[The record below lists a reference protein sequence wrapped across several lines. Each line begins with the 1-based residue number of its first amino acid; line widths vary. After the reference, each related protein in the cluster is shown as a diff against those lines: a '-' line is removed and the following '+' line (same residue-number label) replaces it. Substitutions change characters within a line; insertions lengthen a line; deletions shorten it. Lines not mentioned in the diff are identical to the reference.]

1 MRPCS
6 TILATAALAASVM
19 FAVPPAAHADV
30 TDLKVT
36 TAFDRLDPD
45 RVATVTVTAK
55 SASGV
60 TDVRANVRHPNSRAD
75 VYATLEFERVAGTD
89 KDGTWRAT
97 FHPDVETR
105 PGNNSVEVLVES
117 ADGATAKGYTDFR
130 DCYQTT
136 ITDVTTGPDV
146 IDADHPEVDVHGKV
160 MVQKSRDVAPAPV
173 PSAAVQGGGK
183 AVTTAADGSFGLALN
198 GMDPL
203 YVRFPRQGTLCEAG
217 TYGSTPTIAKQAT
230 QTSAWVQTLMP
241 VAIGT
246 GMTVEGKVLR
256 RGAAGLV
263 PAGDVTV
270 EGYLNYGKPEQKL
283 LARGYTL
290 KDGTFQLKP
299 APDRS
304 GPFTVVA
311 GDTAFLMG
319 SHASAGTLDVRRPVA
334 FADINV
340 EPEPGGYGDPLG
352 VTGHLVS
359 DLNGLAQAR
368 VIMEFSADGKTW
380 RTMATQNTY
389 SDGWFH
395 LTTDDSKKD
404 GYWRARYAGDSEYM
418 PVVSGTHY
426 IDIKYRTHI
435 YHYNASPEP
444 VKKGGTITV
453 KGLLYR
459 FRDVAGAGPNA
470 NIHIYF
476 KPKGSSTWTKMAITK
491 TGSDG
496 WFKKTFTASQD
507 GTWLARYWESAGYLG
522 SNAPSDYVD
531 VT

>member
-1 MRPCS
+1 MRRS
-6 TILATAALAASVM
+6 SAILATAALAASVM

-30 TDLKVT
+30 TDLTVT

-60 TDVRANVRHPNSRAD
+60 TDVRANVRYPDSGAD

-105 PGNNSVEVLVES
+105 PGSNTVEVLVES
-117 ADGATAKGYTDFR
+117 ADGATAKGYANFR

-183 AVTTAADGSFGLALN
+183 TVTTAADGSFGLTLN
-198 GMDPL
+198 AMNPL
-203 YVRFPRQGTLCEAG
+203 YIGFPWQGTLCGSG

-263 PAGDVTV
+263 PAGDVPI

-283 LARGYTL
+283 LARAYTL
-290 KDGTFQLKP
+290 DDGTFQLKP
-299 APDRS
+299 TPDRS

-311 GDTAFLMG
+311 GDTAFLTG
-319 SHASAGTLDVRRPVA
+319 GHVSAGTLDVRKPVDFTA
-334 FADINV
+334 LNV
-340 EPEPGGYGDPLG
+340 EPEPGRYGDPLSIHG
-352 VTGHLVS
+352 YLAS
-359 DLNGLAQAR
+359 DRNGLAQAR
-368 VIMEFSADGKTW
+368 MIMEFSADGKTW
-380 RTMATQNTY
+380 RTMATQNTH
-389 SDGWFH
+389 SDGWFL
-395 LTTDDSKKD
+395 LTTEDSKKD

-418 PVVSGTHY
+418 PVVSGAHY
-426 IDIKYRTHI
+426 IDIKYRTRI

-459 FRDVAGAGPNA
+459 YMPGGKPGPGA

-476 KPKGSSTWTKMAITK
+476 KPKGSSAWTKMAITK
-491 TGSDG
+491 TASNG
-496 WFKKTFTASQD
+496 WFKKTFKASKD
-507 GTWLARYWESAGYLG
+507 GTWLARYWESSGYLG
-522 SNAPSDYVD
+522 SNTPSDYVD
-531 VT
+531 VK